1 MEKIKNF
8 LKTKST
14 WIIIVLLVLFTMK
27 SCQSCNRR
35 QEISFMKQ
43 QTELTIDSLK
53 SVISSKD
60 STIYSL
66 ETELSVVSAEKKA
79 SDYMIQ
85 TLSKDKSDYQKIS
98 SDLAKSAAN
107 SQKNQK

>member
-14 WIIIVLLVLFTMK
+14 WIIIILLVLFTLK

-43 QTELTIDSLK
+43 QTELVVDSLNSEIFARD
-53 SVISSKD
+53 SVIYVLEKD
-60 STIYSL
+60 
-66 ETELSVVSAEKKA
+66 LSIANAEKKA
-79 SDYMIQ
+79 SDYMIE
-85 TLSKDKSDYQKIS
+85 TLSKDKSDYKKIS
-98 SDLAKSAAN
+98 EDLAKSAA
-107 SQKNQK
+107 KNNN

>member
-14 WIIIVLLVLFTMK
+14 WIIIILLVLFTLK

-43 QTELTIDSLK
+43 QTELVVDSLNSEIFARD
-53 SVISSKD
+53 SVIYVLEKD
-60 STIYSL
+60 
-66 ETELSVVSAEKKA
+66 LSIANAEKKA
-79 SDYMIQ
+79 SDYMIE
-85 TLSKDKSDYQKIS
+85 TLSKDKSDYNKIS
-98 SDLAKSAAN
+98 EDLAKSAA
-107 SQKNQK
+107 KNNN

>member
-14 WIIIVLLVLFTMK
+14 WIIIVLLVLFTLK

-43 QTELTIDSLK
+43 QTELVVDSLNSEISTRD
-53 SVISSKD
+53 SVIYVLEKD
-60 STIYSL
+60 
-66 ETELSVVSAEKKA
+66 LSIANAEKKA
-79 SDYMIQ
+79 SNYMIE

-98 SDLAKSAAN
+98 SDLAKSAAKN
-107 SQKNQK
+107 SN